1 MLFNVFPG
9 YGQGGDY
16 EDKALNVY
24 QYFNT
29 SCFSGYNDDE
39 MVTNI
44 FILKPILERLSVWCL
59 TIAYRGLFRPMQSM
73 YMYRSAR
80 SGAQDYFIS
89 FITKYIVWYF
99 KMRIKVFSREY
110 FSKMPFYAITQGII
124 VKNVFVS
131 LGV

>member
-1 MLFNVFPG
+1 MLYSMLFNVFPG

-44 FILKPILERLSVWCL
+44 FILKPILERLSV
-59 TIAYRGLFRPMQSM
+59 
-73 YMYRSAR
+73 
-80 SGAQDYFIS
+80 
-89 FITKYIVWYF
+89 
-99 KMRIKVFSREY
+99 
-110 FSKMPFYAITQGII
+110 
-124 VKNVFVS
+124 
-131 LGV
+131 